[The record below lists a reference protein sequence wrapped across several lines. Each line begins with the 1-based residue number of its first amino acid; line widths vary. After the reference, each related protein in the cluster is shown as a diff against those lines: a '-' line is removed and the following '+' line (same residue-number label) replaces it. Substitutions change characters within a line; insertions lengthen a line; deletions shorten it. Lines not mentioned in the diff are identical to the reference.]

1 MNRQRG
7 VGFGR
12 HAKARVFVAED
23 SAGDRRPRGGRDAED
38 PSGIRRPGSVT
49 SAQGQGSAGNAAH
62 PRGLSPAVRRSRAAP
77 GTRARSRESHARG
90 GALTPRAR
98 PPVLQVWAART
109 PHPPLGRGWSGPA
122 PPGKALGTP
131 GKGLSGGR
139 SPGARAAG
147 LRGGPSPSPPRQ
159 QIGHM
164 TDSVKWGFLAAPT
177 PGMK

>member
-1 MNRQRG
+1 MTTR
-7 VGFGR
+7 
-12 HAKARVFVAED
+12 
-23 SAGDRRPRGGRDAED
+23 
-38 PSGIRRPGSVT
+38 
-49 SAQGQGSAGNAAH
+49 
-62 PRGLSPAVRRSRAAP
+62 
-77 GTRARSRESHARG
+77 GTRCRGPVRNPPSWLCDERTGTRRRGPRRAPPRAFSRRAEEQGCSWDPRSRESHARG
-90 GALTPRAR
+90 DALTPRAR

-109 PHPPLGRGWSGPA
+109 PHLPLGRGRSGPA

>member
-1 MNRQRG
+1 MTTRG
-7 VGFGR
+7 TRCRGPVRNPPSWLCDERTGT
-12 HAKARVFVAED
+12 
-23 SAGDRRPRGGRDAED
+23 RRRGPRRA
-38 PSGIRRPGSVT
+38 PPRAFSRR
-49 SAQGQGSAGNAAH
+49 A
-62 PRGLSPAVRRSRAAP
+62 RRSRAAP
-77 GTRARSRESHARG
+77 GTRARLRESHARG